1 MRERAIKEIL
11 KLTNKYTR
19 KELESIKDTLEL
31 VALSY
36 TVKKI
41 LTKN

>member
-11 KLTNKYTR
+11 ELTNKYTR

-36 TVKKI
+36 DVKKI
-41 LTKN
+41 LGV